1 MLRLDGHG
9 ADEED
14 QEEDVEEGEDVV
26 DGAEAAVFLIVKMRE
41 RVDRAGGP
49 ERDEMV
55 MTGNIG
61 PAAAQSSLNQS
72 SPLLSSVLIPLN
84 ACHDYP
90 PPSPPLDISPKRM
103 K

>member
-1 MLRLDGHG
+1 MLRLDGQR

-49 ERDEMV
+49 VREMR
-55 MTGNIG
+55 G
-61 PAAAQSSLNQS
+61 
-72 SPLLSSVLIPLN
+72 
-84 ACHDYP
+84 
-90 PPSPPLDISPKRM
+90 
-103 K
+103 